1 MEDAFEI
8 LVHLVVPETQDPIA
22 LAGEVIVPLRVALGV
37 HLKIVLTTVDL
48 DDEPM
53 LEAQEIQDVAVE
65 RCLAAE
71 VISLR
76 SPRAKM
82 DPELHLLRRHLLAQA
97 ARDLV
102 GHEPHPA
109 RFRATLP
116 CGEGSASAPRPHAHY
131 QQLRTRKMSGRPT

>member
-71 VISLR
+71 VISPSFSTSEDGSRASPPAASFACAGCAR
-76 SPRAKM
+76 SRWP
-82 DPELHLLRRHLLAQA
+82 
-97 ARDLV
+97 
-102 GHEPHPA
+102 
-109 RFRATLP
+109 
-116 CGEGSASAPRPHAHY
+116 
-131 QQLRTRKMSGRPT
+131 